1 MTDLSTFTHDQLAEH
16 IRAGLLE
23 AEARLTADG
32 THPRVLKR
40 VKLAHAHLDDA
51 VSDLVGGGIVQPMSV
66 GGDKT

>member
-1 MTDLSTFTHDQLAEH
+1 MTDKPTLSHDELAAD

-51 VSDLVGGGIVQPMSV
+51 VSDLVGGGIVQPMS
-66 GGDKT
+66 GGEPKV

>member
-16 IRAGLLE
+16 IRAVLLE

>member
-1 MTDLSTFTHDQLAEH
+1 MTDLTTLTHDQLAEH

>member
-1 MTDLSTFTHDQLAEH
+1 MTDKSTLSHDELTAD

-51 VSDLVGGGIVQPMSV
+51 VSDLVGGGIVQPMD
-66 GGDKT
+66 GDPKPG

>member
-1 MTDLSTFTHDQLAEH
+1 MTDKSTLSHDELVAD

>member
-1 MTDLSTFTHDQLAEH
+1 MTDLTTLTHDQLAEH

-51 VSDLVGGGIVQPMSV
+51 VSDLVGGGVVSPMSA
-66 GGDKT
+66 GGDKP

>member
-1 MTDLSTFTHDQLAEH
+1 MTDLTNKTNDELVELG
-16 IRAGLLE
+16 RAVLLE

-51 VSDLVGGGIVQPMSV
+51 VSDLVGGGIIQPMSV

>member
-1 MTDLSTFTHDQLAEH
+1 MTDKSTLSHDELVAD

-51 VSDLVGGGIVQPMSV
+51 VSDLVGGGIVQPMD
-66 GGDKT
+66 GDPKPG

>member
-51 VSDLVGGGIVQPMSV
+51 VSDLVGGGIIQPMSV

>member
-1 MTDLSTFTHDQLAEH
+1 MTDLTTLTHDQLAEH

-23 AEARLTADG
+23 AEARAAAGG

>member
-1 MTDLSTFTHDQLAEH
+1 MSLSNLTNDELAEH

-23 AEARLTADG
+23 AEARIAANG
-32 THPRVLKR
+32 SYPRVLKR

>member
-1 MTDLSTFTHDQLAEH
+1 MTDKSILSHDELAAD

>member
-1 MTDLSTFTHDQLAEH
+1 MTDKSTLSHDELAAD

>member
-1 MTDLSTFTHDQLAEH
+1 MTDKPTLSHDELAAD

>member
-1 MTDLSTFTHDQLAEH
+1 MTDKSILSHDELAAD

-40 VKLAHAHLDDA
+40 VKLAHAHLEDA
-51 VSDLVGGGIVQPMSV
+51 VSDLVGGGVVSPMSA
-66 GGDKT
+66 GGDKP